1 MDLNRFYHRRK
12 VLVTGAG
19 GFIGSHLAEAAA
31 RAGAD
36 VTAMIRY
43 SSSPAWGNLEHLSP
57 DLKSSIRVVAGNIED
72 PEFVSQTVQGQDIV
86 FHLAALIAIPYS
98 YVAPR
103 SYVRTNIEGTL
114 KIEPTRRGTSDI
126 ETIIGDTARLRQLG
140 VVIPPP
146 DVDAILREMLS
157 VAMVENGG

>member
-1 MDLNRFYHRRK
+1 M
-12 VLVTGAG
+12 
-19 GFIGSHLAEAAA
+19 
-31 RAGAD
+31 
-36 VTAMIRY
+36 
-43 SSSPAWGNLEHLSP
+43 
-57 DLKSSIRVVAGNIED
+57 VAGNIED